1 MKPRKIW
8 IDEIHGGS
16 RYGLKGKILIKK
28 RSPFQEITIME
39 TENHGNALM
48 LDGCWMT
55 SDKEEKY
62 YHECLVHPALSSLK
76 TASRV
81 LIIGGG
87 DGGTARECL
96 KYSDISLIDLV
107 EIDKEVIELAKK
119 HLKELSQNAWEDK
132 RLKINICDG
141 LKWVRNTQNNYYDVV
156 FIDCSD
162 PSEISNEIYS
172 LKFYEEC
179 KRITKREGIVA
190 TQSESPE
197 SFQTIHIEIMKS
209 FKQIFNVSATM
220 YSFVPFYP
228 SGIWSWTFGSENSTQ
243 FLNPKYKHIDFI
255 ENSCDIW
262 NLNYQKG
269 GFQMM
274 PSKILKELNKI

>member
-1 MKPRKIW
+1 MKPHKIW

-16 RYGLKGKILIKK
+16 RYGLKGTILIKK

-119 HLKELSQNAWEDK
+119 YLKELGQNAWEDK
-132 RLKINICDG
+132 RLKINICNG
-141 LKWVRNTQNNYYDVV
+141 LKWVSNTQNNYYDVV

-179 KRITKREGIVA
+179 KRITKKEGIVA

-197 SFQTIHIEIMKS
+197 SFPAIHIEIIKS
-209 FKQIFNVSATM
+209 FKQIFKISSTM

-228 SGIWSWTFGSENSTQ
+228 SGIWSWTFGSEDSTQ
-243 FLNPKYKHIDFI
+243 FLNPQYKHIDSI

-269 GFQMM
+269 AFQMM
-274 PSKILKELNKI
+274 PNKILNKLKKI